1 MKLKIPNFVVEPQW
15 LHTNLEAENLL
26 ILDATIPKAGTN
38 TSEESPKKQIKGA
51 VFFDI
56 KDVFSNT
63 AAMFPNTI
71 PDAEKFEAEAQK
83 LGVTKETCIV
93 VYDDLGIYSSPRVW
107 WLFKTFGFDNI
118 AVLNGGLPAWIHEGY
133 ATETPQNSTRA
144 KGDFKAEY
152 HPENVKFTGDIL
164 DAIDANNTC
173 ILDARS
179 KGRFEATQPEPR
191 ADLQGGHIPTSKSLP
206 FTELQVSGKMKK
218 ATELHTIFTQ
228 QNTSDL
234 PLIFTCGSGITACIL
249 ALGAELAGIKN
260 YSVYDGSWTEWAST
274 PGLPIE
280 K

>member
-26 ILDATIPKAGTN
+26 ILDATIPKVGTN
-38 TSEESPKKQIKGA
+38 TSEENPKKQIKDA

-56 KDVFSNT
+56 KNVFSNT

-133 ATETPQNSTRA
+133 ATETPQNSIRA

-191 ADLQGGHIPTSKSLP
+191 ADLQGGHIPTSKNLP

-228 QNTSDL
+228 QNTSEL